1 MELTYDPETSYI
13 GESYATGVAPETV
26 LSLKQV
32 AKILKDHHMGTEAM
46 VNLMEDVGVVIG
58 EPYGEGEVIT
68 WQVLFEWLGY

>member
-32 AKILKDHHMGTEAM
+32 AKILKDHR
-46 VNLMEDVGVVIG
+46 N
-58 EPYGEGEVIT
+58 
-68 WQVLFEWLGY
+68 